1 METKYYLAIET
12 KPNNYFP
19 INLSDLNIANHFN
32 TTKLAELD
40 SFTRKYTKN
49 EIMNS
54 IKSANLLDVTNDMPL
69 IVIYSEKG
77 SMRKSPALLKD
88 NDYDMWALLENNF
101 NNKSFTNKI
110 HNFLKNKIDEYTL
123 NNIKNAKNS
132 QEFIYAINE
141 MPYIV
146 ERKLYFYLYEN

>member
-19 INLSDLNIANHFN
+19 INLLDLNIANRFN

-49 EIMNS
+49 EIIAS
-54 IKSANLLDVTNDMPL
+54 IKSANLLEVTSDMPL

-88 NDYDMWALLENNF
+88 NDYDMWDLLEKNF
-101 NNKSFTNKI
+101 NNKTFTNKI

-123 NNIKNAKNS
+123 NKIKNAKDS